1 MIRVLRAL
9 LVLMMMLLP
18 LSAVAAGKDS
28 GPAGKGQKP
37 PQRQQM
43 PEEVRTY
50 ILGNAMFTLYHEL
63 GHALIH
69 ELELPVLGR
78 EEDAVDN
85 LASLLMVP
93 EPDDEEMAERVLA
106 AAQGWL
112 MSAASADEEE
122 GLAFWDEHGL
132 DMQRFY
138 SVVCVL
144 YGADP
149 DRFGAFAEE
158 AELPEYRRE
167 ACEFEYAQIG
177 NSWATLLDPHM
188 IPDGDRRRSRVRVVH
203 ETPAAPYRALS
214 ALLREARLVEN
225 IAEEVRTG
233 FLLPRELTLRVAACD
248 EVNAFFDPEDGSV
261 TLCYELLEEFEAQI
275 TADLAESQ

>member
-1 MIRVLRAL
+1 MTRFLCGLLAL
-9 LVLMMMLLP
+9 MAAFLP
-18 LSAVAAGKDS
+18 LSADAAGKN
-28 GPAGKGQKP
+28 GGQTGKGQK
-37 PQRQQM
+37 QGI

-93 EPDDEEMAERVLA
+93 EPDDEDMAERVLA

-112 MSAASADEEE
+112 MSAINADEEE
-122 GLAFWDEHGL
+122 DLAFWDEHGL

-149 DRFGAFAEE
+149 DRFGEFAEE

-177 NSWATLLDPHM
+177 NSWATLLEPHM
-188 IPDGDRRRSRVRVVH
+188 IPDDDRRRSRVRVVH

-214 ALLREARLVEN
+214 ALLRESRLVED

-275 TADLAESQ
+275 TADLEEAE